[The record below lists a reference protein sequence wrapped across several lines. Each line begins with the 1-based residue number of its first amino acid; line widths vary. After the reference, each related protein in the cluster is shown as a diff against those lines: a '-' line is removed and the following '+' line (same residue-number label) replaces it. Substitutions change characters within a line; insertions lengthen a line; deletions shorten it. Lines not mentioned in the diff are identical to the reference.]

1 MKIQRTILKHKNH
14 LAVVMGL
21 LIVLAYFAKVVV
33 QWPLGYTASLLVA
46 SIIGFVPIF
55 IQSWQALK
63 ARVISIELLVT
74 IAVAA
79 AFVIGEYNESAIVTF
94 LFLFGGL
101 LEQKTLEKTR
111 SSIKEL
117 TQLAPA
123 SALRVEGSEIV
134 EVEIEDVEAGDV
146 LVIKTGA
153 RVPVDGKITEGSGF
167 LNEASVTGESSLSS
181 KTLGDQVFAGTI
193 LENGTLKVTAEKV
206 GEDTTFG
213 KIIELVEE
221 AQDSKSSAERFID
234 RFAKFYTPIVLLLA
248 LIVGLVTRDIRLAIT
263 ILVLGCPGALVIGV
277 PVSNVAGIGN
287 GAKHGILIKGSEV
300 TTLFSKIDTF
310 VFDKTGTLTKGK
322 PEVSQL
328 KSYRGDA
335 SDTLRLLASVER
347 ESDHPLGQAILN
359 YAKETNYA
367 KVEQTQVIKGQGL
380 EALVAGQTILVGNQ
394 QLFDAKQ
401 VTLDD
406 PVLFDLKKLQA
417 AGNSTILVAIDGQL
431 TTLIGIKDQVRSEA
445 KQALQAL
452 RASGAKRLIM
462 LSGDNQA
469 TASQVGEELALDEI
483 HGNLLPEDKA
493 AFIKQLKAEGHKV
506 AFVGDGINDS
516 PSIALADVGIAMGS
530 GTDVAVETSD
540 VVLMKSGLN
549 ELAHAYGLTKK
560 TVLNMKENIVLSIA
574 VVLFLL
580 VGLIFGYIYM
590 ASGMF
595 VHELSIFVVIL
606 NGMRLLVYGKKKKKV
621 DSYQV
626 QVS

>member
-153 RVPVDGKITEGSGF
+153 RVPVDGKITEGSVF

-181 KTLGDQVFAGTI
+181 KTLGDRVFAGTI

-221 AQDSKSSAERFID
+221 AQDSKSSAERF
-234 RFAKFYTPIVLLLA
+234 
-248 LIVGLVTRDIRLAIT
+248 
-263 ILVLGCPGALVIGV
+263 
-277 PVSNVAGIGN
+277 
-287 GAKHGILIKGSEV
+287 
-300 TTLFSKIDTF
+300 
-310 VFDKTGTLTKGK
+310 
-322 PEVSQL
+322 
-328 KSYRGDA
+328 
-335 SDTLRLLASVER
+335 
-347 ESDHPLGQAILN
+347 
-359 YAKETNYA
+359 
-367 KVEQTQVIKGQGL
+367 
-380 EALVAGQTILVGNQ
+380 
-394 QLFDAKQ
+394 
-401 VTLDD
+401 
-406 PVLFDLKKLQA
+406 
-417 AGNSTILVAIDGQL
+417 
-431 TTLIGIKDQVRSEA
+431 
-445 KQALQAL
+445 
-452 RASGAKRLIM
+452 
-462 LSGDNQA
+462 
-469 TASQVGEELALDEI
+469 
-483 HGNLLPEDKA
+483 
-493 AFIKQLKAEGHKV
+493 
-506 AFVGDGINDS
+506 
-516 PSIALADVGIAMGS
+516 
-530 GTDVAVETSD
+530 
-540 VVLMKSGLN
+540 
-549 ELAHAYGLTKK
+549 
-560 TVLNMKENIVLSIA
+560 
-574 VVLFLL
+574 
-580 VGLIFGYIYM
+580 
-590 ASGMF
+590 
-595 VHELSIFVVIL
+595 
-606 NGMRLLVYGKKKKKV
+606 
-621 DSYQV
+621 
-626 QVS
+626 